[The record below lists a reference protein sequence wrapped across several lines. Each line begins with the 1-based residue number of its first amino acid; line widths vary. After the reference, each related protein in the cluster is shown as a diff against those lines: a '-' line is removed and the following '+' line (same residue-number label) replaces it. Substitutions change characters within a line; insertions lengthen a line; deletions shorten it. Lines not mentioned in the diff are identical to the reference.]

1 MVQRGA
7 TESPELYIVL
17 KEGYYLKRLAIIGS
31 TGSIGRQTLDIV
43 SQFPDRFSVEV
54 ITAYNNVELLIQ
66 QARNFKPG
74 TVVIGNE
81 DHYKFLGDALS
92 DLPIKVFAGNDAIV
106 QVSSGSDIDILV
118 AAMVGYSG
126 LRPVVE
132 AIKAGKTIALANK
145 ETLVVAGAI
154 ISRMVKQYGARIIPV
169 DSEHSAILQC
179 IVGEPEEG
187 IEKITLTA
195 SGGPFRDLTLEQ
207 MKKVTPEMALKHPNW
222 EMGNKITI
230 DSASMMNKGLEVI
243 EARWLFDLP
252 PEKIEVIIHPQ
263 SIIHS
268 LVHFTDGSVKAQ
280 MGLPD
285 MRLPIV
291 YALEF
296 PDRLLTSLPR
306 FDFSDYES
314 LTFRKVDN
322 KKFRNL
328 ALAYNALSDGGNIP
342 CVLNASNEI
351 AVEAFL
357 DRKIG
362 FLTMTEII
370 EETMSIAPR
379 INQPDLDDLKESDS
393 WARREASAII
403 NKRIRK

>member
-1 MVQRGA
+1 
-7 TESPELYIVL
+7 
-17 KEGYYLKRLAIIGS
+17 LKRLAIIGS
-31 TGSIGRQTLDIV
+31 TGSIGKQTLDIV
-43 SQFPDRFSVEV
+43 SQFPDRFTVEV
-54 ITAYNNVELLIQ
+54 ITAFNNVELLIS
-66 QARNFKPG
+66 QARDFQPA

-81 DHYKFLGDALS
+81 DHYKILKEALS
-92 DLPIKVFAGNDAIV
+92 DLPIKVFAGNDAII
-106 QVSSGSDIDILV
+106 QVSSGSNIDILV

-126 LRPVVE
+126 LDPVIA

-145 ETLVVAGAI
+145 ETLVVAGTI
-154 ISRMVKQYGARIIPV
+154 ISKMVKEYGARIIPV

-179 IVGEPEEG
+179 LVGEPEDG

-195 SGGPFRDLTLEQ
+195 SGGPFRDFTLEQ
-207 MKKVTPEMALKHPNW
+207 MKMVTPGMALKHPNW
-222 EMGNKITI
+222 DMGNKITI

-252 PEKIEVIIHPQ
+252 PDKIEVIIHPQ

-268 LVHFTDGSVKAQ
+268 LVHFNDGSVKAQ
-280 MGLPD
+280 LGLPD
-285 MRLPIV
+285 MRLPIL

-296 PDRLLTSLPR
+296 PDRITTSLPR

-314 LTFRKVDN
+314 LTFIKVDN

-328 ALAYNALSDGGNIP
+328 ALAYKALEDGGNSACI
-342 CVLNASNEI
+342 LNASNEI
-351 AVEAFL
+351 AVKAFL
-357 DRKIG
+357 GGEIG

-370 EETMSIAPR
+370 EATMAIAPR
-379 INQPDLDDLKESDS
+379 VIDPGLEDLKESDA

-403 NKRIRK
+403 NKRNRK